1 MKYYI
6 DYTDRE
12 GDLCHVWI
20 EANSKEQAIE
30 RAEDEYWDIE
40 KIINVRRK

>member
-12 GDLCHVWI
+12 GDLCHIWI
-20 EANSKEQAIE
+20 EANSKEHAIE
-30 RAEDEYWDIE
+30 KAEDEYWDME
-40 KIINVRRK
+40 NIISIKRK